1 MSDVEKYIQYY
12 HEQSLGVGGG
22 HKHAR
27 TQKGM
32 GVGSFLSS
40 LFRKI
45 APYIY
50 RGAKAVGGELLSTG
64 ANLLRDRINNKDV
77 KESFDT
83 HFGTAGQNLAK
94 EASSAVKSML
104 GMGYK
109 RKRTGARSQSRV
121 GKQSRKTVKKKHLK
135 LKIPKNQEEKLKRKK
150 IFLTF
155 KKWLHLLLRLSK

>member
-121 GKQSRKTVKKKHLK
+121 VKQSRKTVKKKAAK
-135 LKIPKNQEEKLKRKK
+135 TKNTKKPKIKTKK
-150 IFLTF
+150 KKDIFDF
-155 KKWLHLLLRLSK
+155 

>member
-1 MSDVEKYIQYY
+1 
-12 HEQSLGVGGG
+12 LGVGGG
-22 HKHAR
+22 FKHAR

-45 APYIY
+45 APYLY

-83 HFGTAGQNLAK
+83 HFGNAGQNLSK
-94 EASSAVKSML
+94 DASSAVKSML
-104 GMGYK
+104 GLGYK
-109 RKRTGARSQSRV
+109 RKKTGARSQSRA
-121 GKQSRKTVKKKHLK
+121 GKQSRKTVKKKA
-135 LKIPKNQEEKLKRKK
+135 PKTKTTKNKPRIKNKK
-150 IFLTF
+150 KKDIFDF
-155 KKWLHLLLRLSK
+155 